1 MLFGKKVETVVTVD
15 GMKCPHCKAK
25 VEMALKAIEG
35 VKKVTANIESKQV
48 TITSKFAI
56 DKDVII
62 TVVAEA
68 GFTVL

>member
-1 MLFGKKVETVVTVD
+1 
-15 GMKCPHCKAK
+15 MKCPHCKAK

>member
-1 MLFGKKVETVVTVD
+1 MLFGKKVETIVKVD

-25 VEMALKAIEG
+25 VEMALKAIDG
-35 VKKVTANIESKQV
+35 VKKVVANIDTKEV
-48 TITSKFAI
+48 IITSKFEI

>member
-1 MLFGKKVETVVTVD
+1 MLFGKKVVTVIKVE
-15 GMKCPHCKAK
+15 GLKCPHCKAK
-25 VEMALKAIEG
+25 VETAIKAIDG
-35 VKKVTANIESKQV
+35 VKKAVASLETNEV
-48 TITSKFAI
+48 TITSKQAL

>member
-1 MLFGKKVETVVTVD
+1 MLFGKKIVTVIKVE
-15 GMKCPHCKAK
+15 GLKCPHCKAK
-25 VEMALKAIEG
+25 VETAIKAIDG
-35 VKKVTANIESKQV
+35 VKKAVASLETKEV
-48 TITSKFAI
+48 TITSKKPI